1 MRIVKRNDFFD
12 FDDLFDFPVLRTTSL
27 LRTDVLEEDDK
38 YVLDIEVPGFN
49 KENIGIS
56 FEEGYLNI
64 EAKQE
69 AAEESNDKYLRR
81 ERTTENVSRKYYFG
95 DVDYEAI
102 KASFKDGILN
112 VEVPKKKPLVKTI
125 SIE

>member
-12 FDDLFDFPVLRTTSL
+12 LDELFDFPVARTTSL

-49 KENIGIS
+49 KENIAIS

-69 AAEESNDKYLRR
+69 TTEESNDKYLRR
-81 ERTTENVSRKYYFG
+81 ERTTENANRKYYFG
-95 DVDYEAI
+95 EVDYDAI
-102 KASFKDGILN
+102 KASFKDGLLN